1 MTIVII
7 QRITAMMPMP
17 VCASLGRAGD
27 RERGHRKGCNRSQDY
42 DCLLHHRFSK
52 TALSQANGIDQRH
65 SFKPRLS
72 RSPSAQLDVT
82 GWRPGRQA
90 ISRRVSPG
98 CAAVGNRPARDRTEV
113 KPSQYFLKIAY
124 ILPNQESLPLLA
136 FSPKHFHDFD

>member
-7 QRITAMMPMP
+7 RRITAMMPMP
-17 VCASLGRAGD
+17 VCASVGRGGD
-27 RERGHRKGCNRSQDY
+27 RERGQGKGCNRSQDY
-42 DCLLHHRFSK
+42 DWLLHHRFSK

-98 CAAVGNRPARDRTEV
+98 CAAVGIPPAGGRTDV
-113 KPSQYFLKIAY
+113 TPSPYFEKNA
-124 ILPNQESLPLLA
+124 SPLTKRHN
-136 FSPKHFHDFD
+136 FPQ